1 MRRSLFAL
9 TLLVSGCA
17 TVPPTQPVTQPAT
30 VPATA
35 PSPRE
40 SGDLIGLTGN
50 ELVGRLGRPALQI
63 VEGQSLK
70 IQFRSPRCVLDA
82 YLYPGT
88 SGGPYRVT
96 HVDARSPAGSDMAQY
111 DCLSALESAS

>member
-17 TVPPTQPVTQPAT
+17 TAPPQPVAQQPTPVA
-30 VPATA
+30 PA
-35 PSPRE
+35 PRE
-40 SGDLIGLTGN
+40 SGDLIGLTAN

-63 VEGQSLK
+63 AEGQSLK
-70 IQFRSPRCVLDA
+70 MQFRSPRCVLDV
-82 YLYPGT
+82 YLYPG
-88 SGGPYRVT
+88 SGGGPYRVN
-96 HVDARSPAGSDMAQY
+96 HVDARNRAGADMSQY